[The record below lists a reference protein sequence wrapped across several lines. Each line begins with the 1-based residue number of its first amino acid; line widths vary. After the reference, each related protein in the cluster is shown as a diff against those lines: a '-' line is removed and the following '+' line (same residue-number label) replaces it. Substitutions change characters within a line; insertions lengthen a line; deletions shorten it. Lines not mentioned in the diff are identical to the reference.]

1 MDGDKIELAAYL
13 NASQTVRVSIFT
25 HKVQSMDSVAKR
37 SEDVSAGTA
46 VIGVEG
52 AWIFSP
58 GTPEEIVEQIK
69 ECGKGQLPR
78 LPWEGSMSI
87 SLNQVPKPSRGSEGP
102 G

>member
-1 MDGDKIELAAYL
+1 MD
-13 NASQTVRVSIFT
+13 
-25 HKVQSMDSVAKR
+25 
-37 SEDVSAGTA
+37 
-46 VIGVEG
+46 
-52 AWIFSP
+52 FSP

>member
-25 HKVQSMDSVAKR
+25 HKVQSMDSVAKW
-37 SEDVSAGTA
+37 SEDVSAATA
-46 VIGVEG
+46 VIGG
-52 AWIFSP
+52 GGMDFSP

-87 SLNQVPKPSRGSEGP
+87 SLNQVPKPSRDSEGP